1 MKRKIPKEMLLFE
14 TVLCL
19 LPTPE
24 SGSMR
29 PISEMRRLRIRE
41 FKRLAK
47 RSVLTSDVRVV

>member
-24 SGSMR
+24 SGSIR